1 MVCRRGSDRACCA
14 LRGGE
19 VAVVDAS
26 SVGTIEGLASMMT
39 VLVAVAVRL
48 LLSMAT

>member
-1 MVCRRGSDRACCA
+1 VRVAHYGV
-14 LRGGE
+14 E

-39 VLVAVAVRL
+39 VLVAVAVSL